1 MKRFDVLTI
10 GLQVIDLM
18 IPGMDGHILD
28 REMTLLDHAE
38 LTLGGDALNQAIVL
52 SQLGARTALM
62 GAAGVDRLGD
72 VLLQQL
78 SRYPLSV
85 FERRI
90 DVPTAICVVLI
101 DEAHERH
108 FLFQPGQNL
117 ALRYEDL
124 DEAVIR
130 DSAFVSVGGAMALPE
145 LDGEGLLKLFT
156 LAHASGA
163 RTALDMRVSE
173 REYDHALLEAC
184 FRKTDYFLLS
194 VLSGIAQSAMKFSGD
209 IRLLSHLKAV
219 DEPFEAGQVGSSAM
233 AYKRNPMRSERIT
246 SLARYV
252 IADAMNPAMT
262 AGTQWLERTLDDSA
276 NRRISI
282 PEAFLATDGLLTLYI
297 NVVRGLRVY
306 PKVLE
311 KQLREELPFLAT
323 ENILMYCV
331 KKGGD
336 RQTLHEAIR
345 RHSVA
350 AGRAIKEEGADN
362 DLLERI
368 AADPVFPI
376 TRQEIEEILRAGGF
390 TGMAAEQTAD
400 YLRWVRA
407 LLKENRTWLAQAG
420 DAAVTV

>member
-85 FERRI
+85 FDRRI

-130 DSAFVSVGGAMALPE
+130 DSAFVSADGIEAHIPAFPCRCVDTTGAGDTFVGSFLYAKSQGW
-145 LDGEGLLKLFT
+145 DT
-156 LAHASGA
+156 LASAKFACAAGSVAVEHVGA
-163 RTALDMRVSE
+163 NTA
-173 REYDHALLEAC
+173 
-184 FRKTDYFLLS
+184 
-194 VLSGIAQSAMKFSGD
+194 
-209 IRLLSHLKAV
+209 IRSK
-219 DEPFEAGQVGSSAM
+219 DQV
-233 AYKRNPMRSERIT
+233 
-246 SLARYV
+246 LAR
-252 IADAMNPAMT
+252 MN
-262 AGTQWLERTLDDSA
+262 GQ
-276 NRRISI
+276 
-282 PEAFLATDGLLTLYI
+282 
-297 NVVRGLRVY
+297 
-306 PKVLE
+306 
-311 KQLREELPFLAT
+311 
-323 ENILMYCV
+323 
-331 KKGGD
+331 
-336 RQTLHEAIR
+336 
-345 RHSVA
+345 
-350 AGRAIKEEGADN
+350 
-362 DLLERI
+362 
-368 AADPVFPI
+368 
-376 TRQEIEEILRAGGF
+376 
-390 TGMAAEQTAD
+390 
-400 YLRWVRA
+400 
-407 LLKENRTWLAQAG
+407 
-420 DAAVTV
+420 

>member
-28 REMTLLDHAE
+28 REMTLLDHVE

-85 FERRI
+85 FDRRI

-173 REYDHALLEAC
+173 REYDHVLLEAC
-184 FRKTDYFLLS
+184 FRKTDYFLPSEREAVWLTGETGS
-194 VLSGIAQSAMKFSGD
+194 PEKMAQALHKMGAANCVPLPLRRYDRRGRYVRRLVPVRKVTGLGCAGERQ
-209 IRLLSHLKAV
+209 IRLRGRVCRCRACRRQHCHPQQGSGPGPDERTIKLQTTCLKA
-219 DEPFEAGQVGSSAM
+219 Q
-233 AYKRNPMRSERIT
+233 
-246 SLARYV
+246 
-252 IADAMNPAMT
+252 
-262 AGTQWLERTLDDSA
+262 
-276 NRRISI
+276 
-282 PEAFLATDGLLTLYI
+282 
-297 NVVRGLRVY
+297 
-306 PKVLE
+306 
-311 KQLREELPFLAT
+311 
-323 ENILMYCV
+323 
-331 KKGGD
+331 
-336 RQTLHEAIR
+336 
-345 RHSVA
+345 
-350 AGRAIKEEGADN
+350 
-362 DLLERI
+362 
-368 AADPVFPI
+368 
-376 TRQEIEEILRAGGF
+376 AGGF
-390 TGMAAEQTAD
+390 FLYYRMD
-400 YLRWVRA
+400 M
-407 LLKENRTWLAQAG
+407 NHS
-420 DAAVTV
+420 TVLGS

>member
-85 FERRI
+85 FDRRI

-130 DSAFVSVGGAMALPE
+130 DSAFVSADGIEAHIPAFPCRCVDTTGAGDTFVGSFLYAKSQGG
-145 LDGEGLLKLFT
+145 DT
-156 LAHASGA
+156 LASARFACAAGSVAVEHVGA
-163 RTALDMRVSE
+163 NTA
-173 REYDHALLEAC
+173 
-184 FRKTDYFLLS
+184 
-194 VLSGIAQSAMKFSGD
+194 
-209 IRLLSHLKAV
+209 IRSK
-219 DEPFEAGQVGSSAM
+219 DQV
-233 AYKRNPMRSERIT
+233 
-246 SLARYV
+246 LAR
-252 IADAMNPAMT
+252 MN
-262 AGTQWLERTLDDSA
+262 GQ
-276 NRRISI
+276 
-282 PEAFLATDGLLTLYI
+282 
-297 NVVRGLRVY
+297 
-306 PKVLE
+306 
-311 KQLREELPFLAT
+311 
-323 ENILMYCV
+323 
-331 KKGGD
+331 
-336 RQTLHEAIR
+336 
-345 RHSVA
+345 
-350 AGRAIKEEGADN
+350 
-362 DLLERI
+362 
-368 AADPVFPI
+368 
-376 TRQEIEEILRAGGF
+376 
-390 TGMAAEQTAD
+390 
-400 YLRWVRA
+400 
-407 LLKENRTWLAQAG
+407 
-420 DAAVTV
+420 

>member
-85 FERRI
+85 FDRRI

-130 DSAFVSVGGAMALPE
+130 DSAFVSVGGAMVLPE
-145 LDGEGLLKLFT
+145 LDGETGSPEKMAQALHKMGAANCVIKLGAQGCYVSADGIE
-156 LAHASGA
+156 AHIPSFPCRCVDTTGA
-163 RTALDMRVSE
+163 
-173 REYDHALLEAC
+173 
-184 FRKTDYFLLS
+184 
-194 VLSGIAQSAMKFSGD
+194 GD
-209 IRLLSHLKAV
+209 T
-219 DEPFEAGQVGSSAM
+219 FVGSFLYAKSQGWDTLVSARF
-233 AYKRNPMRSERIT
+233 ACAAGSVAVEHVGANTAIRSKDQV
-246 SLARYV
+246 LAR
-252 IADAMNPAMT
+252 MN
-262 AGTQWLERTLDDSA
+262 GQ
-276 NRRISI
+276 
-282 PEAFLATDGLLTLYI
+282 
-297 NVVRGLRVY
+297 
-306 PKVLE
+306 
-311 KQLREELPFLAT
+311 
-323 ENILMYCV
+323 
-331 KKGGD
+331 
-336 RQTLHEAIR
+336 
-345 RHSVA
+345 
-350 AGRAIKEEGADN
+350 
-362 DLLERI
+362 
-368 AADPVFPI
+368 
-376 TRQEIEEILRAGGF
+376 
-390 TGMAAEQTAD
+390 
-400 YLRWVRA
+400 
-407 LLKENRTWLAQAG
+407 
-420 DAAVTV
+420 

>member
-52 SQLGARTALM
+52 SQLGAQTALM

-85 FERRI
+85 FDRRI

-184 FRKTDYFLLS
+184 FRKTDYFLPSEREAVWLTGETGSPEKMAQALHKMGAANCVIKLGAQGCYVSADGIEAHIPSFPCRCVDTTGAGDTFVGSFLYAKSQGWDALASAKFACAAGS
-194 VLSGIAQSAMKFSGD
+194 VAVEHVGANTA
-209 IRLLSHLKAV
+209 IRSKDQPGPDERTIKLQTTCLKA
-219 DEPFEAGQVGSSAM
+219 Q
-233 AYKRNPMRSERIT
+233 
-246 SLARYV
+246 
-252 IADAMNPAMT
+252 
-262 AGTQWLERTLDDSA
+262 
-276 NRRISI
+276 
-282 PEAFLATDGLLTLYI
+282 
-297 NVVRGLRVY
+297 
-306 PKVLE
+306 
-311 KQLREELPFLAT
+311 
-323 ENILMYCV
+323 
-331 KKGGD
+331 
-336 RQTLHEAIR
+336 
-345 RHSVA
+345 
-350 AGRAIKEEGADN
+350 
-362 DLLERI
+362 
-368 AADPVFPI
+368 
-376 TRQEIEEILRAGGF
+376 AGGF
-390 TGMAAEQTAD
+390 FLYYRMD
-400 YLRWVRA
+400 M
-407 LLKENRTWLAQAG
+407 NHS
-420 DAAVTV
+420 TVLGS

>member
-85 FERRI
+85 FDRCI

-184 FRKTDYFLLS
+184 FRKTDYFLPSERETVWLTGETGSPEKMAQALHKMGAANCVIKLGAQGCYVSADGIEAHIPSFPCRCVDTTGAGDTFVGSFLYAKSQGWDTLVSARFACAAGS
-194 VLSGIAQSAMKFSGD
+194 VAVEHVGANTA
-209 IRLLSHLKAV
+209 IRSKDQPGPDERTIKLQTTCLKA
-219 DEPFEAGQVGSSAM
+219 Q
-233 AYKRNPMRSERIT
+233 
-246 SLARYV
+246 
-252 IADAMNPAMT
+252 
-262 AGTQWLERTLDDSA
+262 
-276 NRRISI
+276 
-282 PEAFLATDGLLTLYI
+282 
-297 NVVRGLRVY
+297 
-306 PKVLE
+306 
-311 KQLREELPFLAT
+311 
-323 ENILMYCV
+323 
-331 KKGGD
+331 
-336 RQTLHEAIR
+336 
-345 RHSVA
+345 
-350 AGRAIKEEGADN
+350 
-362 DLLERI
+362 
-368 AADPVFPI
+368 
-376 TRQEIEEILRAGGF
+376 AGGF
-390 TGMAAEQTAD
+390 FLYYRMD
-400 YLRWVRA
+400 M
-407 LLKENRTWLAQAG
+407 NHS
-420 DAAVTV
+420 TVLGS

>member
-28 REMTLLDHAE
+28 REMTLLDHVE

-85 FERRI
+85 FDRRI

-145 LDGEGLLKLFT
+145 LDGEGLLKLFM

-194 VLSGIAQSAMKFSGD
+194 EREAVWLTGETGSPEKMAQALHNGRGQLRDQARRTGLLCLCRRDRGTHSRVPLPLRRYDRRGRYVRRLVPVCKVTGPGYAGERQ
-209 IRLLSHLKAV
+209 IRLRGRVCRCRACRRQHCHPQQGSGPGPDERTIKLQTPCLKA
-219 DEPFEAGQVGSSAM
+219 Q
-233 AYKRNPMRSERIT
+233 
-246 SLARYV
+246 
-252 IADAMNPAMT
+252 
-262 AGTQWLERTLDDSA
+262 
-276 NRRISI
+276 
-282 PEAFLATDGLLTLYI
+282 
-297 NVVRGLRVY
+297 
-306 PKVLE
+306 
-311 KQLREELPFLAT
+311 
-323 ENILMYCV
+323 
-331 KKGGD
+331 
-336 RQTLHEAIR
+336 
-345 RHSVA
+345 
-350 AGRAIKEEGADN
+350 
-362 DLLERI
+362 
-368 AADPVFPI
+368 
-376 TRQEIEEILRAGGF
+376 AGGF
-390 TGMAAEQTAD
+390 
-400 YLRWVRA
+400 
-407 LLKENRTWLAQAG
+407 LLYYRMDMNHS
-420 DAAVTV
+420 TVLGS

>member
-38 LTLGGDALNQAIVL
+38 LTLGGDALNQSIVL
-52 SQLGARTALM
+52 SQLGARTILM

-85 FERRI
+85 FDRRI

-130 DSAFVSVGGAMALPE
+130 DSAFVSAGGAMALPE

-184 FRKTDYFLLS
+184 FRKTDYFL
-194 VLSGIAQSAMKFSGD
+194 
-209 IRLLSHLKAV
+209 
-219 DEPFEAGQVGSSAM
+219 P
-233 AYKRNPMRSERIT
+233 SERE
-246 SLARYV
+246 AV
-252 IADAMNPAMT
+252 
-262 AGTQWLERTLDDSA
+262 WLTGETGS
-276 NRRISI
+276 
-282 PEAFLATDGLLTLYI
+282 PEKMA
-297 NVVRGLRVY
+297 
-306 PKVLE
+306 
-311 KQLREELPFLAT
+311 
-323 ENILMYCV
+323 
-331 KKGGD
+331 
-336 RQTLHEAIR
+336 QTLHKMGAANCVIKPGAQGCYVSADGIEAHIP
-345 RHSVA
+345 S
-350 AGRAIKEEGADN
+350 
-362 DLLERI
+362 
-368 AADPVFPI
+368 FPCRCVD
-376 TRQEIEEILRAGGF
+376 T
-390 TGMAAEQTAD
+390 TG
-400 YLRWVRA
+400 
-407 LLKENRTWLAQAG
+407 AG
-420 DAAVTV
+420 DAFFAGAVIGQTYGKTMMESCEIGTRLAASVITTGENVCPRYLPSEFGLDVSALDDAQLALEL

>member
-85 FERRI
+85 FDRRI

-145 LDGEGLLKLFT
+145 LTGETGSPEKMAQALHKMGAADGIEAHIPSFPCRCVDTTGAGDTFVGSFLYAKSQGWDT
-156 LAHASGA
+156 LASAKFACAAGSVAVEHVGA
-163 RTALDMRVSE
+163 NTA
-173 REYDHALLEAC
+173 
-184 FRKTDYFLLS
+184 
-194 VLSGIAQSAMKFSGD
+194 
-209 IRLLSHLKAV
+209 IRSK
-219 DEPFEAGQVGSSAM
+219 DQV
-233 AYKRNPMRSERIT
+233 
-246 SLARYV
+246 LAR
-252 IADAMNPAMT
+252 MN
-262 AGTQWLERTLDDSA
+262 GQ
-276 NRRISI
+276 
-282 PEAFLATDGLLTLYI
+282 
-297 NVVRGLRVY
+297 
-306 PKVLE
+306 
-311 KQLREELPFLAT
+311 
-323 ENILMYCV
+323 
-331 KKGGD
+331 
-336 RQTLHEAIR
+336 
-345 RHSVA
+345 
-350 AGRAIKEEGADN
+350 
-362 DLLERI
+362 
-368 AADPVFPI
+368 
-376 TRQEIEEILRAGGF
+376 
-390 TGMAAEQTAD
+390 
-400 YLRWVRA
+400 
-407 LLKENRTWLAQAG
+407 
-420 DAAVTV
+420 

>member
-85 FERRI
+85 FDRRI

-108 FLFQPGQNL
+108 FLFQSGQNL

-156 LAHASGA
+156 LAHASCA

-184 FRKTDYFLLS
+184 FRKTDYFLPSEREAVWLTGETGS
-194 VLSGIAQSAMKFSGD
+194 PEKMAQALHKMGAANCVIKLGAQGCYVSADGIEAHIPAFPCRCVDTTGAGD
-209 IRLLSHLKAV
+209 T
-219 DEPFEAGQVGSSAM
+219 FVGS
-233 AYKRNPMRSERIT
+233 
-246 SLARYV
+246 
-252 IADAMNPAMT
+252 
-262 AGTQWLERTLDDSA
+262 
-276 NRRISI
+276 
-282 PEAFLATDGLLTLYI
+282 FL
-297 NVVRGLRVY
+297 
-306 PKVLE
+306 
-311 KQLREELPFLAT
+311 
-323 ENILMYCV
+323 
-331 KKGGD
+331 
-336 RQTLHEAIR
+336 
-345 RHSVA
+345 
-350 AGRAIKEEGADN
+350 
-362 DLLERI
+362 
-368 AADPVFPI
+368 
-376 TRQEIEEILRAGGF
+376 
-390 TGMAAEQTAD
+390 
-400 YLRWVRA
+400 
-407 LLKENRTWLAQAG
+407 
-420 DAAVTV
+420 

>member
-85 FERRI
+85 FDRRI

-156 LAHASGA
+156 LAHASCA

-184 FRKTDYFLLS
+184 FRKTDYFLPSEREAVWLTGETGSPEKMAQALHKMGAANCVIKLGAQGCYVSADGIEAHIPSFPCRCVDTTGAGDTFAGSFLYAKSQGRDTLASAKFACAAGS
-194 VLSGIAQSAMKFSGD
+194 VAVEHVGANTA
-209 IRLLSHLKAV
+209 IRSKDQPGPDERTIKLQTTCLKA
-219 DEPFEAGQVGSSAM
+219 Q
-233 AYKRNPMRSERIT
+233 
-246 SLARYV
+246 
-252 IADAMNPAMT
+252 
-262 AGTQWLERTLDDSA
+262 
-276 NRRISI
+276 
-282 PEAFLATDGLLTLYI
+282 
-297 NVVRGLRVY
+297 
-306 PKVLE
+306 
-311 KQLREELPFLAT
+311 
-323 ENILMYCV
+323 
-331 KKGGD
+331 
-336 RQTLHEAIR
+336 
-345 RHSVA
+345 
-350 AGRAIKEEGADN
+350 
-362 DLLERI
+362 
-368 AADPVFPI
+368 
-376 TRQEIEEILRAGGF
+376 AGGF
-390 TGMAAEQTAD
+390 FLYYRMD
-400 YLRWVRA
+400 M
-407 LLKENRTWLAQAG
+407 NHS
-420 DAAVTV
+420 TVLGS

>member
-62 GAAGVDRLGD
+62 GTAGVDRLGD

-85 FERRI
+85 FDRRI

-108 FLFQPGQNL
+108 FHFQPGQNL

-184 FRKTDYFLLS
+184 FRKTDYFLPSEREAVWLTGETGS
-194 VLSGIAQSAMKFSGD
+194 PEKMAQALHKMGAANCVIKLGAQGCYVSADGIEAHIPSFPCRCVDTTGAGDTFVGSFLYAKSQGWDTLASARFACAASSAASCRACRRQHCHPQQGSGPGPDERTIKLQTTC
-209 IRLLSHLKAV
+209 LKA
-219 DEPFEAGQVGSSAM
+219 Q
-233 AYKRNPMRSERIT
+233 
-246 SLARYV
+246 
-252 IADAMNPAMT
+252 
-262 AGTQWLERTLDDSA
+262 
-276 NRRISI
+276 
-282 PEAFLATDGLLTLYI
+282 
-297 NVVRGLRVY
+297 
-306 PKVLE
+306 
-311 KQLREELPFLAT
+311 
-323 ENILMYCV
+323 
-331 KKGGD
+331 
-336 RQTLHEAIR
+336 
-345 RHSVA
+345 
-350 AGRAIKEEGADN
+350 
-362 DLLERI
+362 
-368 AADPVFPI
+368 
-376 TRQEIEEILRAGGF
+376 AGGF
-390 TGMAAEQTAD
+390 FCI
-400 YLRWVRA
+400 
-407 LLKENRTWLAQAG
+407 KEWT
-420 DAAVTV
+420 